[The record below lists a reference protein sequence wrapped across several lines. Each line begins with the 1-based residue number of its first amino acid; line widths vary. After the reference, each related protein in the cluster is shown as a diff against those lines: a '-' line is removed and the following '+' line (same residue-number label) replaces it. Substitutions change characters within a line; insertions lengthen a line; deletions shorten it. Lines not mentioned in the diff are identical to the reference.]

1 MKQHINDTSFG
12 SITINGKEYNH
23 DIIFRLDGSIEKRK
37 KKLSKK
43 IYGTS
48 HTISLDEAKF
58 VFEKGAE
65 MIIIGGG
72 QYGRVNL
79 SEEAADYFEK
89 KDCRIKILA
98 TPDAIKVWNNEHGK
112 QIGLFHITC

>member
-1 MKQHINDTSFG
+1 MKKQINDTSFG
-12 SITINGKEYNH
+12 SITVNGKQYDH
-23 DIIFRLDGSIEKRK
+23 DIIIRLDGSIEKRK

-48 HTISLDEAKF
+48 HTISYDEAKF
-58 VFEKGAE
+58 VFENGAE
-65 MIIIGGG
+65 MLIIGGG

-79 SEEAADYFEK
+79 SDEAENYFK
-89 KDCRIKILA
+89 KKNCKIKISS
-98 TPDAIKVWNNEHGK
+98 TPDAIKVWNESESK